1 MARCLAYLNVSA
13 PHASSTHKGQKRAP
27 DSLKQELTDG
37 RKLPCECYELNLAP
51 LEEQEVPLTTDPSL
65 QPQLYAL

>member
-1 MARCLAYLNVSA
+1 MAGCLAYLNVSA

-27 DSLKQELTDG
+27 GSLKQELTDK
-37 RKLPCECYELNLAP
+37 KLPCECYELNLAP

-65 QPQLYAL
+65 QPQSHAL